1 MIHKLDASQRDTLEQ
16 MQTAVPVHVVP
27 IAEKFG
33 LKVFKNRNFPDNLS
47 GLIKKSDDESY
58 EIHVNGNHPI
68 TRQRFTMAHE
78 LAHFLLHKNEIG
90 DGVTDDFLYRSNLT
104 SRIERE
110 ANDLAAKILM
120 PKHLLLKEPYKSM
133 TISEQADKF
142 WVSAVSMDIR
152 LGKLI

>member
-1 MIHKLDASQRDTLEQ
+1 MIHHLDQAQRQTLKD
-16 MQTAVPVHVVP
+16 MQTTVPVHVVP

-33 LKVFKNRNFPDNLS
+33 IKVFKNRDFPDDLS
-47 GLIKKSDDESY
+47 GLIKKVESGKY
-58 EIHVNGNHPI
+58 EIHVNGNHRI

-90 DGVTDDFLYRSNLT
+90 DGVTDDYLYRSNLS

-110 ANDLAAKILM
+110 ANELAAQILM
-120 PKHLLLKEPYKSM
+120 PKHLLLAEPYKSM
-133 TISEQADKF
+133 TIAEQADKF
-142 WVSAVSMDIR
+142 WVSTVSMDIR

>member
-1 MIHKLDASQRDTLEQ
+1 MIHALDIDQKEILIG

-47 GLIKKSDDESY
+47 GLIKKVKDGSH

-78 LAHFLLHKNEIG
+78 LAHYLLHEDEIG
-90 DGVTDDFLYRSNLT
+90 NGITDDFLYRSTLT

-110 ANDLAAKILM
+110 ANEMAAQILM
-120 PKHLLLKEPYKSM
+120 PEHLLKQEPYKNM

-142 WVSAVSMDIR
+142 WVSSVSMDIR
-152 LGKLI
+152 LGKIL